1 MSVSS
6 IMVNGKIVD
15 DLIPPR
21 VTKGQLITGNTRE
34 QKIAVPVGEDG
45 SFLQAD
51 STTETGLRWVKINL
65 PDESYQKKIEDE
77 IRELRMQ
84 LGKMNDSWFK
94 MQLAQIKK
102 SMENINMHG
111 HGGKRHSKRHRRT
124 HKKQ

>member
-1 MSVSS
+1 
-6 IMVNGKIVD
+6 MVNGKIVD
-15 DLIPPR
+15 SMIPPR
-21 VTKGQLITGNTRE
+21 VTKGQLIAGNTRE

-77 IRELRMQ
+77 IMQ
-84 LGKMNDSWFK
+84 LRTQVGKLNDSLFK
-94 MQLAQIKK
+94 MQFAQIKK

-111 HGGKRHSKRHRRT
+111 HGGKKHSRRNRRT
-124 HKKQ
+124 HKKHHL

>member
-1 MSVSS
+1 
-6 IMVNGKIVD
+6 MVNGKIVD
-15 DLIPPR
+15 SMIPPR

-77 IRELRMQ
+77 IMQLRMQ
-84 LGKMNDSWFK
+84 LGKMNDSLFK
-94 MQLAQIKK
+94 MQFAQIKK

-111 HGGKRHSKRHRRT
+111 HGGKKHSKRNRRT

>member
-1 MSVSS
+1 
-6 IMVNGKIVD
+6 MVNGKIVD
-15 DLIPPR
+15 SMIPPR
-21 VTKGQLITGNTRE
+21 VTKGQLIAGNTRE

-77 IRELRMQ
+77 IMQLRTQ
-84 LGKMNDSWFK
+84 LGKMNDSLFK
-94 MQLAQIKK
+94 MQFAQIKK

-111 HGGKRHSKRHRRT
+111 HGGKRHSKRNRRT
-124 HKKQ
+124 HKKHHL